1 MNFKLSDTI
10 KIAEYTLKE
19 LFRKLRD
26 ISISTHGVFL
36 ILRLGEYNENFTR
49 VGPNWKKATFIFFS
63 LEFSNTLEINYRKE
77 EKSTKQ

>member
-49 VGPNWKKATFIFFS
+49 VGPN
-63 LEFSNTLEINYRKE
+63 
-77 EKSTKQ
+77 